1 VTECSKGIGSVAN
14 CHPAS
19 AALCTPVKTGFF
31 LFHQLATVVN
41 HFEIQKGV
49 LMHEGDHPA
58 RDLVARKPSKL
69 NRLVVVAQSL
79 EILCSKMVQAT
90 DSVTQWNKEPSF
102 GIHSSLGREWMVLFA
117 PTTASIVLTPS
128 GAPSKLHIPLQNL
141 TGSCEPMRI
150 LVAEDDAPLAEFLHQ
165 RLQQEQFAVQMV
177 SSGAEAEK
185 LASDQAYDLVLLDLN
200 LPGADGLD
208 VLRGIRSKR
217 PYLPVV
223 MVTDTSMVEER
234 VRGLDAGADDYVA
247 KPFAF
252 AELAARIRAVLR
264 RGSRPARSILQIEDL
279 EVDRVSHT
287 VRRGSHNIDLSPKEF
302 ALLEFLM
309 RHEGQAVSRTAIVEQ
324 VWKLNFDT
332 MTNVVDV
339 YINYLRRKMDS
350 GYDRA
355 LIRTIRGVG
364 YQIGGNG
371 QHV

>member
-1 VTECSKGIGSVAN
+1 
-14 CHPAS
+14 
-19 AALCTPVKTGFF
+19 
-31 LFHQLATVVN
+31 
-41 HFEIQKGV
+41 
-49 LMHEGDHPA
+49 
-58 RDLVARKPSKL
+58 
-69 NRLVVVAQSL
+69 
-79 EILCSKMVQAT
+79 
-90 DSVTQWNKEPSF
+90 
-102 GIHSSLGREWMVLFA
+102 
-117 PTTASIVLTPS
+117 
-128 GAPSKLHIPLQNL
+128 
-141 TGSCEPMRI
+141 MRI

-165 RLQQEQFAVQMV
+165 RLQQEQFAVQVV
-177 SSGAEAEK
+177 SSGAEAER
-185 LASDQAYDLVLLDLN
+185 LACDQAYDLVLLDLN
-200 LPGADGLD
+200 LPGDGGLD
-208 VLRGIRSKR
+208 VLRGIRSKQ
-217 PYLPVV
+217 PDLPVV
-223 MVTDTSMVEER
+223 MVTGTSMVEER

-309 RHEGQAVSRTAIVEQ
+309 RHEGQPVSRTSIVEQ

-371 QHV
+371 QHAQ